1 LRRVDPKMLRQQV
14 ADAYG
19 KTIRPAPFVRSLLAQ
34 GLGQYTMLAPHCLRS
49 LAWQVDAVQRAE
61 VPGAFVEC
69 GVWRGG
75 ASFLMARRA
84 ALRGPARTTW
94 MFDSFAGLPDPER
107 IDGPAALRYSLD
119 VNSPT
124 YFDNCR
130 AELSACREGARKF
143 HVESNVEMVEGW
155 FDETLPEMRAGLGP
169 IALLRID
176 CDWYQSVKVCLE
188 QLADQVSI
196 GGFIVIDDYYIW
208 DGCAIAVHEF
218 LASRKLPYRIAK
230 AGGCAYVHVTRS

>member
-1 LRRVDPKMLRQQV
+1 LTRIDAKWLRQQL
-14 ADAYG
+14 AYAYA
-19 KTIRPAPFVRSLLAQ
+19 KTVRPEPFVRRLLAQ
-34 GLGQYTMLAPHCLRS
+34 GLGEYTMLAPHCLRS
-49 LAWQVDAVQRAE
+49 LAWQVDEVQRAG

-84 ALRGPARTTW
+84 AIRGPARTTW
-94 MFDSFAGLPDPER
+94 MFDSFAGLPDPQR
-107 IDGPAALRYSLD
+107 IDGPAALQYSLD
-119 VNSPT
+119 IDSPT

-130 AELSACREGARKF
+130 AELSLCREGARKF
-143 HVESNVEMVEGW
+143 HVESDVEIVEGP
-155 FDETLPEMRAGLGP
+155 FDETLPKMSAAVGP

-176 CDWYQSVKVCLE
+176 CDWYHAVRTCLE
-188 QLADQVSI
+188 NLSDQVSG

-230 AGGCAYVHVTRS
+230 AGGCAYIHVARS